1 MILGMGLLWI
11 LFHYSA
17 CTQHSGPRG
26 LSILF
31 QPFIKHSGA
40 AFSNKSTT
48 VGVYFIQDRD
58 IEIQVVDGLDSANKE
73 SIPNVTIE
81 CSCLIK

>member
-48 VGVYFIQDRD
+48 VGVYFI
-58 IEIQVVDGLDSANKE
+58 EISRFRLLMA
-73 SIPNVTIE
+73 
-81 CSCLIK
+81 LILPIKKAFRMSQLNAVA